1 MTTAPVL
8 DTEALS
14 RLGEELGDSDTLRG
28 FLRRYVAMLD
38 QRIDRLERALSAQD
52 HEGWMDAVLSLK
64 TSSALAGAE
73 ALALEAAALQEDALA
88 PASAHAA
95 EITCRAGAMAVLRR
109 LAAETSRQLCAFLQ
123 QLGAAGGCR
132 TRG

>member
-8 DTEALS
+8 DTHVLS
-14 RLGEELGDSDTLRG
+14 RLGQELGDIDTLCG

-52 HEGWMDAVLSLK
+52 REGWMDAVLSLK

-73 ALALEAAALQEDALA
+73 ALAAEAAVLQEEAQA
-88 PASAHAA
+88 PTSVTCAA
-95 EITCRAGAMAVLRR
+95 ITCRDGAMELLRC
-109 LAAETSRQLCAFLQ
+109 LAQETACQLRIFLRQL
-123 QLGAAGGCR
+123 GVAASGP
-132 TRG
+132 T